1 MSNRELGH
9 EDLSRLDSPLY
20 VPCVS
25 PTLDSRT
32 ITTRSTFWQLLFGF
46 LRHRFGQ
53 CLFGDLARDGNGRGQ
68 AIAVLYDGNVVQEDH
83 RSGVCRFEAFP

>member
-1 MSNRELGH
+1 MSNRELGR

-46 LRHRFGQ
+46 LRHRFG
-53 CLFGDLARDGNGRGQ
+53 
-68 AIAVLYDGNVVQEDH
+68 
-83 RSGVCRFEAFP
+83 